1 MPEPERALAFLA
13 SEGDADSFAG
23 RRVVVGA
30 PDTVRR
36 ELEQIAAEYGAD
48 ELMVLTMTHDEAA
61 RRRSYELLAE
71 AFGLE
76 PTPVRDSRAEPTRGL
91 RGNPQAESVAAPM
104 PVPQGGE
111 KDGRCPAGDAP
122 GERGNQ

>member
-1 MPEPERALAFLA
+1 MAIQLAHHGQFGPVPEPERALAFLA
-13 SEGDADSFAG
+13 SEGEADSFAG

-71 AFGLE
+71 AFGLGTDARQAPARRRNRERRAPSRRLRRE
-76 PTPVRDSRAEPTRGL
+76 PRRRA
-91 RGNPQAESVAAPM
+91 AA
-104 PVPQGGE
+104 
-111 KDGRCPAGDAP
+111 
-122 GERGNQ
+122 